1 MINPWIACGAGILAA
16 MTVAAATRPATTPP
30 VLAASEPAFE
40 ESSFNET
47 WLSAAA
53 PLIFK
58 NTELARV
65 FAAAIGP
72 PRSRE
77 DSEQVKATVPV
88 GVAVARNDVPQTVG
102 TTESVRR
109 HRNICQRHGMRK
121 VKHGRYGWR
130 CRR

>member
-1 MINPWIACGAGILAA
+1 MNKLWITCGAGILTAIA
-16 MTVAAATRPATTPP
+16 VVAVSRSVSTPP
-30 VLAASEPAFE
+30 VYAASEPASE
-40 ESSFNET
+40 ESPFSET
-47 WLSAAA
+47 WISAAA

-77 DSEQVKATVPV
+77 DSEPVKAVVPV
-88 GVAVARNDVPQTVG
+88 EMAVARTDVRQTVG
-102 TTESVRR
+102 ATESVRR

-121 VKHGRYGWR
+121 VKHGRRGWR

>member
-1 MINPWIACGAGILAA
+1 
-16 MTVAAATRPATTPP
+16 MTVAAATRSVTTPA
-30 VLAASEPAFE
+30 VYAASEPASE
-40 ESSFNET
+40 ESSFSEIWT
-47 WLSAAA
+47 SAAA

-58 NTELARV
+58 NTELTPV
-65 FAAAIGP
+65 FAAAIRP

-77 DSEQVKATVPV
+77 DSEPVKATVPV

-121 VKHGRYGWR
+121 VKHGRRGWR

>member
-1 MINPWIACGAGILAA
+1 MIKPWIACGAGILAA
-16 MTVAAATRPATTPP
+16 VTVAAATRPATTPP
-30 VLAASEPAFE
+30 VVAASEPASE
-40 ESSFNET
+40 ELFSET
-47 WLSAAA
+47 WLTAAT
-53 PLIFK
+53 PLFFK
-58 NTELARV
+58 NAELARV